1 MPIYTVH
8 EPAPKGGAPDPGR
21 VAFVRDGFH
30 FWAFLLGPVWMIWRG
45 LWLVTLLYAV
55 FWLALGVMLSA
66 LRVPAAASFAIWVL
80 VALLVGF
87 EASTLCRWTLRRR
100 GWKETAAVVGDDL
113 ESAERRFFSAWIGRA
128 GAEPRPAT
136 PPSAPP
142 SAPLRMPRSS
152 TPDVVGL
159 FPEPGG
165 QR

>member
-1 MPIYTVH
+1 
-8 EPAPKGGAPDPGR
+8 
-21 VAFVRDGFH
+21 
-30 FWAFLLGPVWMIWRG
+30 
-45 LWLVTLLYAV
+45 
-55 FWLALGVMLSA
+55 
-66 LRVPAAASFAIWVL
+66 
-80 VALLVGF
+80 
-87 EASTLCRWTLRRR
+87 LRRR

-128 GAEPRPAT
+128 EPRPAT
-136 PPSAPP
+136 PPSAPL